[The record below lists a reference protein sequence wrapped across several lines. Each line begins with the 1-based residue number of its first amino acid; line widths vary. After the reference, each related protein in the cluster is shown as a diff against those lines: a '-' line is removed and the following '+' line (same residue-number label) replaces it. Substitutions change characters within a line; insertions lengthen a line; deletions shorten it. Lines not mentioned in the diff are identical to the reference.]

1 MHLCKSCGINGSFCY
16 LYLRPLIFMGMNF
29 HEFLEFG
36 YLKGIYF
43 RGIIFRG
50 SYFRRTFFRDFA
62 KNRENKFREIAH
74 FLNIYIAK
82 NCT

>member
-1 MHLCKSCGINGSFCY
+1 
-16 LYLRPLIFMGMNF
+16 MNF

-43 RGIIFRG
+43 RGHNFSRILL
-50 SYFRRTFFRDFA
+50 SPNFFFA
-62 KNRENKFREIAH
+62 ILLEIAKINSAKTRKIEVDAKITSAKLH
-74 FLNIYIAK
+74 PFEIYIAK